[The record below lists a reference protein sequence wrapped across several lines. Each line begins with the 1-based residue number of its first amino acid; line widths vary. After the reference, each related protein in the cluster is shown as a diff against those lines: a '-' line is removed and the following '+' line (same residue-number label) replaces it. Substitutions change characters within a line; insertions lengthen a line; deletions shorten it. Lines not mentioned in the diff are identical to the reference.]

1 MAIGIGAGLT
11 ALSAKLLALLKAG
24 KISAGAAKAALAAKK
39 AGGAARMANSG
50 FFKSALG
57 RAGYQGPLD
66 VGLSV
71 VPDLAYAGIG
81 FATQPG
87 DLADKSIAAGSQLL
101 LGGVGSGA
109 IRAAVNP
116 GRFVKQARRA
126 ESLVDKMKSGQA
138 VMDPKRMIRLQDQA
152 SGLRNK
158 ATGLGQSVEMGVM
171 LPGGYFSYDL
181 AQAAMRG
188 KDKLFGGEGLS
199 PTEKIL
205 LEDEMAREEQ
215 LLAAYRAGQS
225 AGAQGAVFYDPY
237 TGEVPL
243 GGGYGY

>member
-1 MAIGIGAGLT
+1 MAIGIGAGLS
-11 ALSAKLLALLKAG
+11 ALSAKLLALLRAG
-24 KISAGAAKAALAAKK
+24 KISASAAKAAMGAKNAAS
-39 AGGAARMANSG
+39 GARMANSG
-50 FFKSALG
+50 FFKNALG

-87 DLADKSIAAGSQLL
+87 DIGDKTIAAGSQLL

-126 ESLVDKMKSGQA
+126 EALVDKMKSGQA
-138 VMDPKRMIRLQDQA
+138 VMDPRRMIRLQDQA
-152 SGLRNK
+152 AGLRNK
-158 ATGLGQSVEMGVM
+158 ATGLGQTVEMGVM
-171 LPGGYFSYDL
+171 IPGGFFSYDL

-188 KDKLFGGEGLS
+188 KDSLMGGEGLS
-199 PTEKIL
+199 PTEKIMMEINLNRSKKL
-205 LEDEMAREEQ
+205 LWTLMKST
-215 LLAAYRAGQS
+215 LLR
-225 AGAQGAVFYDPY
+225 
-237 TGEVPL
+237 
-243 GGGYGY
+243 